1 MQIAGVFDHQLFGQG
16 WQGTAYFFQKSIAY
30 LKGWEI
36 GVRKIAV
43 VIGLLLATQWEGG
56 AIAGIKAACLLLY
69 GNTLFRQ
76 VHHSAGFELDG
87 FFYIA
92 DRIQVLY
99 FYFHPQC
106 SSSFWTNGDVD
117 YFEQLIKETPHYKA
131 AANWLQGPVWSARN
145 EQGLALKDFPVK
157 PSSLA
162 RLIQLV
168 EEGRLSFSIASSRIF
183 PVLLKDRSAE
193 PLDIA
198 VSLNL
203 LQSSDTSEI
212 AAWVEQALAK
222 MPDKVTEYRKGK
234 KGLIGLFVG
243 EVKKLSKGK
252 ADPRLTNQLL
262 LEKLEN

>member
-1 MQIAGVFDHQLFGQG
+1 
-16 WQGTAYFFQKSIAY
+16 
-30 LKGWEI
+30 
-36 GVRKIAV
+36 
-43 VIGLLLATQWEGG
+43 
-56 AIAGIKAACLLLY
+56 
-69 GNTLFRQ
+69 
-76 VHHSAGFELDG
+76 
-87 FFYIA
+87 
-92 DRIQVLY
+92 
-99 FYFHPQC
+99 
-106 SSSFWTNGDVD
+106 
-117 YFEQLIKETPHYKA
+117 QLIKETPHYKA

-168 EEGRLSFSIASSRIF
+168 EEGRLSFSIASSRVF
-183 PVLLKDRSAE
+183 PVLLKDGSAE

-198 VSLNL
+198 VSLNV